1 MSGVPPVTAPGAL
14 PDEHPVFRSPGFRGW
29 IGLACLLLAVAG
41 GAAYVASGSDPL
53 GPAGAPPPPPDLSA
67 NPPPENP
74 APPPAPPVTGEPA
87 PRPPPPMQTS
97 IPETYRARVAALL
110 RELRIP
116 ESHVARHG
124 LALIAE
130 ATVLESVG
138 PDTQGR
144 PALLAPEAARAW
156 RSLRDAAARD
166 GVALQI
172 VSAFRS
178 VDYQRDIFRRK
189 RAQGQRL
196 ETILAV
202 NVPPGYSE
210 HHTGRALDFT
220 VAGIEPL
227 QESFERTPAF
237 AWLARHAARYG
248 FTLSFPRGN
257 LRGVAYEPWHWYYD
271 PDRALAAAP
280 ARTNGVVSAREP
292 QP

>member
-1 MSGVPPVTAPGAL
+1 M
-14 PDEHPVFRSPGFRGW
+14 
-29 IGLACLLLAVAG
+29 ACLLLAVAA

-53 GPAGAPPPPPDLSA
+53 GPVESPSPGSGVPLKPDFPPPV
-67 NPPPENP
+67 
-74 APPPAPPVTGEPA
+74 PPPATPVRAEPVTN
-87 PRPPPPMQTS
+87 RPTPPMPNAIS
-97 IPETYRARVAALL
+97 ETYRARIATLL

-116 ESHVARHG
+116 ENHVARHH
-124 LALIAE
+124 LVLTAE
-130 ATVLESVG
+130 AAVLESVG
-138 PDTQGR
+138 SDTQGR
-144 PALLAPEAARAW
+144 PALLAPEPARAW
-156 RSLRDAAARD
+156 AALRDAAARD

-178 VDYQRDIFRRK
+178 VEYQREIFRRK

-210 HHTGRALDFT
+210 HHTGRALDLT
-220 VAGIEPL
+220 VAGVEPL

-248 FTLSFPRGN
+248 FSLSFPRGN
-257 LRGVAYEPWHWYYD
+257 PQGVAYEPWHWFYD
-271 PDRALAAAP
+271 PDRVVAAP
-280 ARTNGVVSAREP
+280 HPAPAPGRTPEA